1 MKTVNMMQ
9 HEVVNVPSNIMML
22 GAALAIV
29 IGLLVDDLEIGIF
42 TASRGRSVDHL
53 HDI

>member
-1 MKTVNMMQ
+1 MMQ
-9 HEVVNVPSNIMML
+9 HEVLNVPSNIMML
-22 GAALAIV
+22 GAAFAIV